1 MASNKFYLTQDKP
14 RVEDNREVEEGPIE
28 VINPDQ
34 VSKEPNPLFHG
45 LEWTT
50 LDLQNENEL
59 QELYNLLT
67 NHYVEDD
74 DAMFRLNYSTTF
86 LNWYVCYLKAI
97 RYAGV

>member
-34 VSKEPNPLFHG
+34 VSKEPDPLFHG